1 MADKYSLQF
10 QLGTTLDSKG
20 LQELK
25 KQLKDIGLEGITIN
39 SKLSKLTDK
48 QLKNHKDTNKSLQKR
63 LTIEEGYLS
72 LQRKQYNSAKK
83 QRVLDNIIASDKR
96 KNNGET
102 IASLKKQNELKII
115 SEKLDQKARRITQ
128 RERSINLKYL
138 PQKNEA
144 SLGYN
149 NARTGVLISRQG
161 QIIAN
166 TQGQNL
172 KNAYAAGIYQ
182 SGINL
187 SNART
192 ANISAKTQ
200 GQNLKNSYSGAIYQ
214 SGIDLTNA
222 RTANTGA
229 KTEGVNLANSFI
241 AGTKQA
247 IIRKINTGTNL
258 IGEKL
263 LGEKLKNTFLPYINF
278 FNLRDKQAKIDL
290 SNAKIQDIKDKK
302 SEREQDRAKKEIASL
317 QREQRRAIRE
327 AEKAKLQNFYNKKNS
342 LYSKANLLESV
353 ANPLLFGYSLPAT
366 YYFGKSVTS
375 SAVNSIERENQ
386 MEMLFGNKTP
396 EMMRFAK
403 QYAKET
409 PIGLQEAVD
418 LISRIKGSQE
428 SLGISDDQ
436 VKTFAKGV
444 GDFSLV
450 FGRGKQGR
458 DSLIYQLGQI
468 ADKGVPQSAQDIRPI
483 YDAGGGVI
491 IDRAL
496 RKKYGM
502 SLVELQD
509 AGKLDRKVIFDAIGD
524 IISADEFKQRVAT
537 RKVQLPGQL
546 DELSTSLELLQESIG
561 KSINKMFGVGEKA
574 SRFAK
579 SIDEFADSVE
589 KGKGGSTLI
598 AGLIGLAG
606 AGAGLYGLSKF
617 ARIRANYFASK
628 GFDKNG
634 IDKDGKKNSILMST
648 PAKIL
653 GLGMTGAAIYG
664 SWDSIKSGG
673 AKAIE
678 GFKEHSKDN
687 PIFGIFQGIKNFVKE
702 VGAVDTVMLFAGLG
716 QGLSILVSGFK
727 ELPMLFTRIG
737 GSFKTILSVFGRGLG
752 IPALLGFAGYE
763 AGKFAINSYNSGK
776 DSEEIKKTK
785 EAGQFWENMKGM
797 SPQQKREYIQN
808 IDVTNLD
815 SGSRDVVKSLMTAYD
830 HRASQSPH
838 PSVKSAQRKSKND
851 PNKTPYVDKTRVCNP
866 KFQSCDDSKM
876 WVTIQ

>member
-192 ANISAKTQ
+192 ANI
-200 GQNLKNSYSGAIYQ
+200 
-214 SGIDLTNA
+214 
-222 RTANTGA
+222 GA
-229 KTEGVNLANSFI
+229 KTEGVNIANSFI

-263 LGEKLKNTFLPYINF
+263 LGEKLKNTFTPYINF

-327 AEKAKLQNFYNKKNS
+327 AEKAKRQNFYDKKNS

-418 LISRIKGSQE
+418 LISRVKGSQE
-428 SLGISDDQ
+428 SLGITDEQ

-450 FGRGKQGR
+450 FGRGKEGR
-458 DSLIYQLGQI
+458 NSLIYQLGQI
-468 ADKGVPQSAQDIRPI
+468 ADKGIADYAQDIKPI
-483 YDAGGGVI
+483 YNAGGGVI
-491 IDRAL
+491 IDKAL

-502 SLVELQD
+502 SMVELQD

-524 IISADEFKQRVAT
+524 IISADEFKQRVAQ
-537 RKVQLPGQL
+537 RKNQLPGQL
-546 DELSTSLELLQESIG
+546 DELSTSLELLQETIG
-561 KSINKMFGVGEKA
+561 KSIDKMFGVGEKA

-579 SIDEFADSVE
+579 SIDEFAEGLE
-589 KGKGGSTLI
+589 KGKGGALI
-598 AGLIGLAG
+598 SGLLGLAG
-606 AGAGLYGLSKF
+606 AGIGLYGVSKF
-617 ARIRANYFASK
+617 AKMRANYFASK

-673 AKAIE
+673 AKAVE
-678 GFKEHSKDN
+678 GFKEYSKDN

-702 VGAVDTVMLFAGLG
+702 VGGVDTVMLLAGLG
-716 QGLSILVSGFK
+716 QGLSMLVSGLK
-727 ELPMLFTRIG
+727 ALPMLFKHIG
-737 GSFKTILSVFGRGLG
+737 GSLKTILSFFGRGLG
-752 IPALLGFAGYE
+752 IPALLGFAAYE
-763 AGKFAINSYNSGK
+763 VGKFAGDAISSGL
-776 DSEEIKKTK
+776 DSQEVKYTRQSEQFLKNLQGKT
-785 EAGQFWENMKGM
+785 
-797 SPQQKREYIQN
+797 PQQKREYIELVDISTLDPVSRDIVEN
-808 IDVTNLD
+808 IRKAYDYKNSQSGIASVNPAVKKKKKND
-815 SGSRDVVKSLMTAYD
+815 SGQT
-830 HRASQSPH
+830 QW
-838 PSVKSAQRKSKND
+838 PSKLGAT
-851 PNKTPYVDKTRVCNP
+851 TPLYLQLADQK
-866 KFQSCDDSKM
+866 
-876 WVTIQ
+876 

>member
-172 KNAYAAGIYQ
+172 KNSYA
-182 SGINL
+182 
-187 SNART
+187 
-192 ANISAKTQ
+192 
-200 GQNLKNSYSGAIYQ
+200 GAIYQ

-222 RTANTGA
+222 RTANTSA

-317 QREQRRAIRE
+317 QREQRRAIKE

-342 LYSKANLLESV
+342 LYSKANLLESI

-366 YYFGKSVTS
+366 YYFGTSVTR

-418 LISRIKGSQE
+418 LISRVKGSQE
-428 SLGISDDQ
+428 SLGISDEQ
-436 VKTFAKGV
+436 VKTFAKGI

-450 FGRGKQGR
+450 FGRGKEGR
-458 DSLIYQLGQI
+458 NSLIYQLGQI
-468 ADKGVPQSAQDIRPI
+468 ADKGVPQLAQDIRPI

-491 IDRAL
+491 IDKAL

-502 SLVELQD
+502 SLVELQG

-524 IISADEFKQRVAT
+524 IISTDEFKQRVAT
-537 RKVQLPGQL
+537 RKVQLPGQI
-546 DELSTSLELLQESIG
+546 DELSTSLELLKESIG
-561 KSINKMFGVGEKA
+561 KAINNMFGVGEKA

-589 KGKGGSTLI
+589 KGKGGITLI

-634 IDKDGKKNSILMST
+634 IDKDGKKRGLISSVVMST

-664 SWDSIKSGG
+664 GWDSIKSGG
-673 AKAIE
+673 AKAVE
-678 GFKEHSKDN
+678 GFKEYSKDN
-687 PIFGIFQGIKNFVKE
+687 PLFGIFQGIKNFVKE
-702 VGAVDTVMLFAGLG
+702 VGGTETIMLLAGLG
-716 QGLSILVSGFK
+716 QGLSMLVSGLSA
-727 ELPMLFTRIG
+727 LPKLFTSIS
-737 GSFKTILSVFGRGLG
+737 GSLQKIFSFFASSVFRGLG
-752 IPALLGFAGYE
+752 IPALLGLAGYE
-763 AGKFAINSYNSGK
+763 AGEYAINSYNSGK
-776 DSEEIKKTK
+776 DNEEIKRTK
-785 EAGQFWENMKGM
+785 QAEQFLKNMKGM
-797 SPQQKREYIQN
+797 SPQQIQN
-808 IDVTNLD
+808 IDVNNLD
-815 SGSRDVVKSLMTAYD
+815 PVSRNIVENITKANDY
-830 HRASQSPH
+830 RASQSRI
-838 PSVKSAQRKSKND
+838 PSVKSAERKSKD
-851 PNKTPYVDKTRVCNP
+851 SPGQTQWDNKLKATTPIHLTLADQN
-866 KFQSCDDSKM
+866 
-876 WVTIQ
+876 